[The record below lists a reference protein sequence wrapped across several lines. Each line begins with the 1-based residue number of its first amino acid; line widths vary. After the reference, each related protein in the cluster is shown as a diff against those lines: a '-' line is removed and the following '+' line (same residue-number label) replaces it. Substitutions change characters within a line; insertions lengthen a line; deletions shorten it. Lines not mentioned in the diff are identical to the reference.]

1 MFWLAKRYKTKKKK
15 EEEEENILFLN
26 VKLHNIVKVRKEI
39 STYNIT

>member
-1 MFWLAKRYKTKKKK
+1 MILKLMFEEEE